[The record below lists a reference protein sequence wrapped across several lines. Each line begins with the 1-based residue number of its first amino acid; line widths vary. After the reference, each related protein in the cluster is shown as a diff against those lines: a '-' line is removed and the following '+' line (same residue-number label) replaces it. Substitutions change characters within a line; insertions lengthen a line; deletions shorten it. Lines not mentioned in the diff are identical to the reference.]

1 MTDTLV
7 QKLLLGHGNFKRDYF
22 RSEAQLFASL
32 AGGVHEPKALVISCC
47 DARVVPDVILQ
58 ADPGDLFVV
67 RNIAALVPPYGKG
80 HHRAVGAAIEYAI
93 LGLKVQHV
101 IVCGHTQCGGLRALA
116 DGPVRLAAHMPSL
129 AEWLAD
135 AEDLYTKV
143 RTTMKDASN
152 DLLVNHLAY
161 ESVPTQLENLITYP
175 AVSWALERGKL
186 ELHGWVYDLGTG
198 GLKAYQPD
206 NNLFVELEDDGRPS
220 LMAPSPFDE

>member
-1 MTDTLV
+1 MSDTHV
-7 QKLLLGHGNFKRDYF
+7 QKLLLGHGHFKRDYF
-22 RSEAQLFASL
+22 RSEAGLFASL

-67 RNIAALVPPYGKG
+67 RNIAALIPPYGKG

-93 LGLKVQHV
+93 MGLKVQHV

-135 AEDLYTKV
+135 AEDLYAKV
-143 RTTMKDASN
+143 RTTMKDAS
-152 DLLVNHLAY
+152 DDELVSHLAY
-161 ESVPTQLENLITYP
+161 ESVPVQLENLLTYP
-175 AVSWALERGKL
+175 AVNWALERGRL
-186 ELHGWVYDLGTG
+186 ELHGWVYDLNTG

-206 NNLFVELEDDGRPS
+206 NNVFVELEDDGRPS
-220 LMAPSPFDE
+220 LMAPSPFGE

>member
-1 MTDTLV
+1 MGKQSVHKLV
-7 QKLLLGHGNFKRDYF
+7 VGHESFKRDYF
-22 RSEAQLFASL
+22 SSEAALFATL

-58 ADPGDLFVV
+58 AEPGDLFVV

-93 LGLKVQHV
+93 LGLKVRHL

-135 AEDLYTKV
+135 ADQLYHQI
-143 RTTMKDASN
+143 RTHMKYAGD
-152 DLLVNHLAY
+152 DELVAHLAY
-161 ESVPTQLENLITYP
+161 ESVPVQLENLLSYP
-175 AVSWALERGKL
+175 AVRWALERDRI
-186 ELHGWVYDLGTG
+186 ELHGWVYDLNDGA
-198 GLKAYQPD
+198 LKAYEPV
-206 NNLFVELEDDGRPS
+206 NNVFVELDATGRPTIEFS
-220 LMAPSPFDE
+220 LGEGP